1 MIPAVAGSVHI
12 SKANEPHTEAE
23 KEEMRS
29 INYHETA
36 GALVWASA
44 MTRLDISMPF
54 ARWWSF
60 AMSRDRPTT
69 VEGGT
74 VKVLQYLLRT
84 QDQEQRAFC
93 ISVTGGAVPLGGGG
107 LDRLLVEDPTDGGI
121 VMSSFEAQN
130 IALMQIVKE
139 VLYLLRVQ

>member
-12 SKANEPHTEAE
+12 SKANKPHTEAQ
-23 KEEMRS
+23 KEEMRG
-29 INYHETA
+29 NKYHETV
-36 GALVWASA
+36 GALMCAST

-60 AMSRDRPTT
+60 AMSRDWPTT

-84 QDQEQRAFC
+84 QDQEQRAFLFRR
-93 ISVTGGAVPLGGGG
+93 GGLTGGG
-107 LDRLLVEDPTDGGI
+107 LNRLLVEEQYT
-121 VMSSFEAQN
+121 Q
-130 IALMQIVKE
+130 
-139 VLYLLRVQ
+139 